1 MDVQNQ
7 YTVLVCDDD
16 EDIAEAI
23 RVYLRSEGYRVLV
36 AHSGTQALSLLQ
48 EETVHLVLM
57 DVMMP
62 GLSGLDTM
70 QQIFAR
76 NHHIPV
82 ILVTARSKDTD
93 EIEGLRSGADD
104 YITKPFN
111 PILLLAKVRAAIRRA
126 WERAPE
132 PSLPQ
137 GKALHN
143 GDIVLLPAE
152 KEVRIAGREIHLTP
166 TEFDILQ
173 LLMQSP
179 GEVFSLADIYRRV
192 KNEEP
197 YGSEGTI
204 AVHIRH
210 LREKLEVDPAHP
222 VYIQV
227 KFGRGYKMEK
237 RD

>member
-1 MDVQNQ
+1 MDEQKT
-7 YTVLVCDDD
+7 YTVLVCDDE

-36 AHSGTQALSLLQ
+36 AHNGAAALSLLQ
-48 EETVHLVLM
+48 SETVHLVLM

-62 GLSGLDTM
+62 GISGLETM
-70 QQIFAR
+70 ERIFER
-76 NHHIPV
+76 NNRIPV
-82 ILVTARSKDTD
+82 ILVTARSKDID
-93 EIEGLRSGADD
+93 EINGLRSGADD

-111 PILLLAKVRAAIRRA
+111 PVLLLAKVRAAIRRA

-132 PSLPQ
+132 PAHPQ
-137 GKALHN
+137 DAVLRN
-143 GDIVLLPAE
+143 GDIVLSPSR
-152 KEVRIAGREIHLTP
+152 KEVTVDGREIHLTP

-173 LLMQSP
+173 LLMQSV

-192 KNEEP
+192 KHEEP
-197 YGSEGTI
+197 FGSEGTI

-210 LREKLEVDPAHP
+210 LREKLELDPAHP

-237 RD
+237 R